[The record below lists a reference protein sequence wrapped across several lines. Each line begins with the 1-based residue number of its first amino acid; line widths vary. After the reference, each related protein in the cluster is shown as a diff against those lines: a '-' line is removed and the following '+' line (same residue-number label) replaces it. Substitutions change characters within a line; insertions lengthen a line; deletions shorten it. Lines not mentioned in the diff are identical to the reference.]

1 MPPRRRSTWP
11 RPQLR
16 EANLDV
22 EFTEVRAPIAGRIS
36 DSRVDEGNLVT
47 GDPGAT
53 LLTTLVALDPIHF
66 VFDMSE
72 SDYLDFQRAVDA
84 GQLPSARDHSTNVQ
98 VRLADEPDTETW
110 PHIGHMDFVDNRID
124 QSAGTIRARAEIP
137 NPDHFIT
144 PGQFGQLRL
153 PGSPEYEAILVP
165 ESAIVADQS
174 NKMVMTVTGDGTVE
188 PRVIRDGPRY
198 AGSLRII
205 RRGLEPGD
213 RIIINGLM
221 RARPGAKVDPQPGT
235 IDPPSPEAA
244 VTQADARAESCRAHG
259 FRAFLRRPSD
269 LRDGRLDL
277 HHRWSARPPT
287 SPCRSR
293 SIPEIAP
300 PTIQVS
306 ASYPGASAETVS
318 DTVAT
323 PLEQEINGVDNM
335 LYMVSQA
342 TGDGQLSLT
351 VTFALGTD
359 LDIAQVLVQN
369 RVAIAEPRLPEEV
382 RRLGVTVRKNS
393 PDMLMV
399 IHLSSPDE
407 SRDQLYI
414 SNYATLQVRDVLAR
428 IDGVG
433 DVRVFGAR
441 DYAMRIWLD
450 PEKTAARNLTAGE
463 VVAAIRAQN
472 VQVASGV
479 LNQPPIPTD
488 AAFQLNVETEGP
500 ASTTPTTSSGSSSR
514 PTRTAA
520 SPGSRDI
527 GAGRAR
533 RAGLQRQRLSRRAPG
548 RAAADLPAAGLER
561 ARDRRR

>member
-1 MPPRRRSTWP
+1 MQGRESTEETRVSILQLAGAISVVTAAVALTACDEGAGDGEATAALPPPPVTVANPLVMPVTEWYEFTGRFEATDSVDVRARVSGYLDQILFQDGQIVEKGEVLFVIDRRPYQARVEQLKAQVISSEAQVELANAELKRAEQLVNNENISRSTYDQ
-11 RPQLR
+11 RMQQKRAAEAALDMAKAQLR

-110 PHIGHMDFVDNRID
+110 PHAGHMDFVDNRID

-137 NPDHFIT
+137 NPDNFIT

-205 RRGLEPGD
+205 RRGVEPGD

-235 IDPPSPEAA
+235 IDPPSPE
-244 VTQADARAESCRAHG
+244 DS
-259 FRAFLRRPSD
+259 
-269 LRDGRLDL
+269 
-277 HHRWSARPPT
+277 
-287 SPCRSR
+287 
-293 SIPEIAP
+293 
-300 PTIQVS
+300 
-306 ASYPGASAETVS
+306 
-318 DTVAT
+318 
-323 PLEQEINGVDNM
+323 
-335 LYMVSQA
+335 VSQ
-342 TGDGQLSLT
+342 G
-351 VTFALGTD
+351 
-359 LDIAQVLVQN
+359 
-369 RVAIAEPRLPEEV
+369 
-382 RRLGVTVRKNS
+382 
-393 PDMLMV
+393 
-399 IHLSSPDE
+399 
-407 SRDQLYI
+407 
-414 SNYATLQVRDVLAR
+414 
-428 IDGVG
+428 
-433 DVRVFGAR
+433 
-441 DYAMRIWLD
+441 
-450 PEKTAARNLTAGE
+450 
-463 VVAAIRAQN
+463 
-472 VQVASGV
+472 
-479 LNQPPIPTD
+479 
-488 AAFQLNVETEGP
+488 
-500 ASTTPTTSSGSSSR
+500 
-514 PTRTAA
+514 
-520 SPGSRDI
+520 
-527 GAGRAR
+527 
-533 RAGLQRQRLSRRAPG
+533 
-548 RAAADLPAAGLER
+548 
-561 ARDRRR
+561 